1 MGSLSL
7 ACRRSIY
14 HSLLRRLRYRCCSA
28 VVSVLLWAEV
38 RTHTVG
44 VKEDNVEVE
53 DPSKSKEKE
62 ENLSSLLLSSVE

>member
-7 ACRRSIY
+7 ACHRSISR
-14 HSLLRRLRYRCCSA
+14 SLLRRLQYRFCSA

-44 VKEDNVEVE
+44 VKEDNTEVE
-53 DPSKSKEKE
+53 DPSKSEEKE
-62 ENLSSLLLSSVE
+62 ENLLLSLLSSVE